1 MELRVGRYRNSKGN
15 IITIDKIDNK
25 HTVYLHFSKHGGRYT
40 SPYDILLN
48 QMEFFEYEPIECD
61 WD

>member
-1 MELRVGRYRNSKGN
+1 MELRVGRYKNSKGN
-15 IITIDKIDNK
+15 IIIIDKIEK
-25 HTVYLHFSKHGGRYT
+25 HVVYLHFSKHGGRYT

-48 QMEFFEYEPIECD
+48 QMKFFEYEPIERD